1 MMNIV
6 GFSFIKNAIKYD
18 FPVVESIKSALPLC
32 DKFYIAVGK
41 SEDDTL
47 ELIRSIDKDKIIVI
61 ETEWDESHREGGHV
75 LALETNKAMQALPT
89 DTDWAIYIQGD
100 ELFHEK
106 DYATIRAA
114 MNNHHNN
121 PKVEGLLFNYL
132 HFYGSYN
139 YVAESYVWYPKEI
152 RILKYNPTI
161 FSYKDAQGFRKGDNQ
176 KLKVKQIDATI
187 YHYGHV
193 RPPKVMQEKFQNS
206 SKFYHDNEWIKKTFP
221 GDSFDYLEHVGE
233 LKRFNSEH
241 PKLIQPRIDRLNW
254 EFDYDV
260 SMNNPSLKKRIKHI
274 LRKYFGIDLGYK
286 NYILMR

>member
-1 MMNIV
+1 MNIV

>member
-1 MMNIV
+1 MNV
-6 GFSFIKNAIKYD
+6 YGFSFIKNAIKYD
-18 FPVVESIKSALPLC
+18 FPVVESIKSVLPLC

-47 ELIRSIDKDKIIVI
+47 NLIRSIDKSKIVII
-61 ETEWDESHREGGHV
+61 ETEWNEKVSKGGSV
-75 LALETNKAMQALPT
+75 LAEETDKAFGALPA

-100 ELFHEK
+100 ELFHEQ
-106 DYATIRAA
+106 DYDSIRNA
-114 MNNHHNN
+114 MKHYHNN
-121 PKVEGLLFNYL
+121 NKVEGLLLNYL
-132 HFYGSYN
+132 HFYGSYS

-152 RILKYNPTI
+152 RVLKYNPTI
-161 FSYKDAQGFRKGDNQ
+161 FSYKDAQGFRKAGNQ
-176 KLKVKQIDATI
+176 KLQVKQIDATI

-193 RPPKVMQEKFQNS
+193 RPPKVMQDKFQNS
-206 SKFYHDNEWIKKTFP
+206 SKFYHDDEWIKNTYP

-233 LKRFNSEH
+233 LKRFDSEH
-241 PKLIQPRIDRLNW
+241 PKLIQPRIARLNW

-260 SMNNPSLKKRIKHI
+260 SMNNPSLKKRIKHT

>member
-1 MMNIV
+1 MNIV

-161 FSYKDAQGFRKGDNQ
+161 FSYKDAQGFRKGDYQ

>member
-1 MMNIV
+1 MNIV

-47 ELIRSIDKDKIIVI
+47 ELIHSIDKDKIVVI

-75 LALETNKAMQALPT
+75 LALETNKAMQALPA

-132 HFYGSYN
+132 HFYGSYS
-139 YVAESYVWYPKEI
+139 YVAESYVWYPKEV
-152 RILKYNPTI
+152 RVLKYNPTI

-193 RPPKVMQEKFQNS
+193 RPPKVMQKKFQNS

>member
-1 MMNIV
+1 MNIV
-6 GFSFIKNAIKYD
+6 GFSFIKNALKYD
-18 FPVVESIKSALPLC
+18 FPVVESIKSTLPLC

-47 ELIRSIDKDKIIVI
+47 ELIHSIDKDKIVVI

-75 LALETNKAMQALPT
+75 LALETNKAMQALPA

-132 HFYGSYN
+132 HFYGSYS
-139 YVAESYVWYPKEI
+139 YVAESYVWYPREV
-152 RILKYNPTI
+152 RVLKYNPTI

-193 RPPKVMQEKFQNS
+193 RPPKVMQKKFQNS

-260 SMNNPSLKKRIKHI
+260 LMNNPSLKKRIKHI

>member
-1 MMNIV
+1 MNIV

-18 FPVVESIKSALPLC
+18 FPVVESIKSTLPLC

-47 ELIRSIDKDKIIVI
+47 ELIHSIDKDKIVVI

-75 LALETNKAMQALPT
+75 LALETNKAMQALPA

-132 HFYGSYN
+132 HFYGSYS
-139 YVAESYVWYPKEI
+139 YVAESYVWYPREV
-152 RILKYNPTI
+152 RVLKYNPTI

-193 RPPKVMQEKFQNS
+193 RPPKVMQKKFQNS

-260 SMNNPSLKKRIKHI
+260 LMNNPSLKKRIKHI

>member
-1 MMNIV
+1 MNV
-6 GFSFIKNAIKYD
+6 NGFSFIKNAIKYD
-18 FPVVESIKSALPLC
+18 FPVVESIKSVLPLC

-47 ELIRSIDKDKIIVI
+47 NLIRSIDKSKIVII
-61 ETEWDESHREGGHV
+61 ETEWNEKVSKGGSV
-75 LALETNKAMQALPT
+75 LAEETDKAFGALPA

-100 ELFHEK
+100 ELFHEQ
-106 DYATIRAA
+106 DYDSIRNA
-114 MNNHHNN
+114 MKHYHNN
-121 PKVEGLLFNYL
+121 NKVEGLLLNYL
-132 HFYGSYN
+132 HFYGSYS

-152 RILKYNPTI
+152 RVLKYNPTI
-161 FSYKDAQGFRKGDNQ
+161 FSYKDAQGFRKAGNQ
-176 KLKVKQIDATI
+176 KLQVKQIDATI

-193 RPPKVMQEKFQNS
+193 RPPKVMQDKFQNS
-206 SKFYHDNEWIKKTFP
+206 SKFYHDDEWIKNTYP

-233 LKRFNSEH
+233 LKRFDSEH
-241 PKLIQPRIDRLNW
+241 PKLIQPRIARLNW

-260 SMNNPSLKKRIKHI
+260 SMNNPSLKKRIKHT

>member
-1 MMNIV
+1 MNIV

-47 ELIRSIDKDKIIVI
+47 ELIHSIDKDKIVVI

-75 LALETNKAMQALPT
+75 LALETNKAMQALPA

-132 HFYGSYN
+132 HFYGSYS
-139 YVAESYVWYPKEI
+139 YVAESYVWYPREV
-152 RILKYNPTI
+152 RVLKYNPTI

-193 RPPKVMQEKFQNS
+193 RPPKVMQKKFQNS

-260 SMNNPSLKKRIKHI
+260 LMNNPSLKKRIKHI

>member
-1 MMNIV
+1 MNV
-6 GFSFIKNAIKYD
+6 NGFSFIKNAIKYD
-18 FPVVESIKSALPLC
+18 FPVVESIKSVLPLC

-47 ELIRSIDKDKIIVI
+47 NLIRSIDKSKIVII
-61 ETEWDESHREGGHV
+61 ETEWNEKVSKGGSV
-75 LALETNKAMQALPT
+75 LAEETDKAFGALPA

-100 ELFHEK
+100 ELFHEQ
-106 DYATIRAA
+106 DYDSIRNA
-114 MNNHHNN
+114 MKHYHNN
-121 PKVEGLLFNYL
+121 NKVEGLLLNYL
-132 HFYGSYN
+132 HFYGSYS

-152 RILKYNPTI
+152 RVLKYNPTI
-161 FSYKDAQGFRKGDNQ
+161 FSYKDAQGFRKAGNQ
-176 KLKVKQIDATI
+176 KLQVKQIDATI

-193 RPPKVMQEKFQNS
+193 RPPKVMQDKFQNS
-206 SKFYHDNEWIKKTFP
+206 SKFYHDDEWIKNTYP

-233 LKRFNSEH
+233 LKRFDSEH
-241 PKLIQPRIDRLNW
+241 PKLIQPRIARLNW

>member
-1 MMNIV
+1 MNV
-6 GFSFIKNAIKYD
+6 YGFSFIKNAIKYD
-18 FPVVESIKSALPLC
+18 FPVVESIKSVLPLC

-47 ELIRSIDKDKIIVI
+47 NLIRSIDKSKIVII
-61 ETEWDESHREGGHV
+61 ETEWNEKVSKGGSV
-75 LALETNKAMQALPT
+75 LAEETDKAFGALPA

-100 ELFHEK
+100 ELFHEQ
-106 DYATIRAA
+106 DYDSIRNA
-114 MNNHHNN
+114 MKHYHNN
-121 PKVEGLLFNYL
+121 NKVEGLLLNYL
-132 HFYGSYN
+132 HFYGSYS

-152 RILKYNPTI
+152 RVLKYNPTI
-161 FSYKDAQGFRKGDNQ
+161 FSYKDAQGFRKAGNQ
-176 KLKVKQIDATI
+176 KLQVKQIDATI

-193 RPPKVMQEKFQNS
+193 RPPKVMQDKFQNS
-206 SKFYHDNEWIKKTFP
+206 SKFYHDDEWIKNTYP
-221 GDSFDYLEHVGE
+221 GDSFDYLAHVGE
-233 LKRFNSEH
+233 LKRFDSEH
-241 PKLIQPRIDRLNW
+241 PKLIQPRIARLNW

>member
-1 MMNIV
+1 MNV
-6 GFSFIKNAIKYD
+6 NGFSFIKNAIKYD
-18 FPVVESIKSALPLC
+18 FPVVESIKSVLPLC

-47 ELIRSIDKDKIIVI
+47 NLIRSIDKSKIVII
-61 ETEWDESHREGGHV
+61 ETEWNEKISKGGSV
-75 LALETNKAMQALPT
+75 LAEETDKAFGALPA

-100 ELFHEK
+100 ELFHEQ
-106 DYATIRAA
+106 DYDNIRNA
-114 MNNHHNN
+114 MKHYQNNN
-121 PKVEGLLFNYL
+121 KVEGLLLNYL
-132 HFYGSYN
+132 HFYGSYS

-152 RILKYNPTI
+152 RVLKYNPTI
-161 FSYKDAQGFRKGDNQ
+161 FSYKDAQGFRKAGNQ
-176 KLKVKQIDATI
+176 KLQVKQIDATI

-193 RPPKVMQEKFQNS
+193 RPPKVMQDKFQNS
-206 SKFYHDNEWIKKTFP
+206 SKFYHDDEWIKNTYP

-233 LKRFNSEH
+233 LKRFDSEH
-241 PKLIQPRIDRLNW
+241 PKLIQPRIARLNW

>member
-152 RILKYNPTI
+152 RIVKYNPTI

>member
-1 MMNIV
+1 MNIV

-18 FPVVESIKSALPLC
+18 FPVVESIKSTLPLC

-75 LALETNKAMQALPT
+75 LALETNKAMQALPA

-132 HFYGSYN
+132 HFYGSYS

-193 RPPKVMQEKFQNS
+193 RPPKVMQKKFQNS

-260 SMNNPSLKKRIKHI
+260 LMNNPSLKKRIKHI

>member
-1 MMNIV
+1 MNIV

-18 FPVVESIKSALPLC
+18 FPVVESIKSTLPLC

-75 LALETNKAMQALPT
+75 LALETNKAMQALPA

-132 HFYGSYN
+132 HFYGSYS
-139 YVAESYVWYPKEI
+139 YVAESYVWYPREV
-152 RILKYNPTI
+152 RVLKYNPTI

-193 RPPKVMQEKFQNS
+193 RPPKVMQKKFQNS

>member
-1 MMNIV
+1 MNIV

-18 FPVVESIKSALPLC
+18 FPVVESIKSTLPLC

-47 ELIRSIDKDKIIVI
+47 ELIHSIDKDKIVVI

-75 LALETNKAMQALPT
+75 LALETNKAMQALPA

-132 HFYGSYN
+132 HFYGSYS
-139 YVAESYVWYPKEI
+139 YVAESYVWYPREV
-152 RILKYNPTI
+152 RVLKYNPTI

-193 RPPKVMQEKFQNS
+193 RPPKVMQKKFQNS

>member
-1 MMNIV
+1 MNIV
-6 GFSFIKNAIKYD
+6 GFSFIKNAVKYD
-18 FPVVESIKSALPLC
+18 FPVVESIKSVLPLC

-47 ELIRSIDKDKIIVI
+47 ELIRSIDKDKIVVI

-75 LALETNKAMQALPT
+75 LALETNKAMQALPA

-132 HFYGSYN
+132 HFYGSYS

-152 RILKYNPTI
+152 RILKYNPAVY
-161 FSYKDAQGFRKGDNQ
+161 SYKDAQGFRKGDSQ
-176 KLKVKQIDATI
+176 KLGVAQIDATV

-206 SKFYHDNEWIKKTFP
+206 SKFYHDDTWIQKTFP
-221 GDSFDYLEHVGE
+221 GDSFNYMKHVGE
-233 LKRFNSEH
+233 LKRFGGEH
-241 PKLIQPRIDRLNW
+241 PKLIQPRIKRLNW
-254 EFDYDV
+254 EFEYDI
-260 SMNNPSLKKRIKHI
+260 SMNNPSFKKRAKNF
-274 LRKYFGIDLGYK
+274 LRKYLGLDLGYK
-286 NYILMR
+286 NYKLFIK

>member
-1 MMNIV
+1 MNIV

-75 LALETNKAMQALPT
+75 LALETNKAMQALPA

-132 HFYGSYN
+132 HFYGSYS
-139 YVAESYVWYPKEI
+139 YVAESYVWYPREV
-152 RILKYNPTI
+152 RVLKYNPTI

-193 RPPKVMQEKFQNS
+193 RPPKVMQKKFQNS

-260 SMNNPSLKKRIKHI
+260 LMNNPSLKKRIKHI

>member
-161 FSYKDAQGFRKGDNQ
+161 FSYKDAQGFRKGDYQ

>member
-114 MNNHHNN
+114 MNDHHNN

>member
-1 MMNIV
+1 MNIV

-161 FSYKDAQGFRKGDNQ
+161 FSYKDAQGFRKGDYQ

-233 LKRFNSEH
+233 LRRFNSEH